1 MLKIAKKI
9 EADVLVIGGGGAAC
23 TAAVAAARKG
33 AQVVIASKGKVGN
46 SGNTIMIG
54 GSYGMDGESAYKE
67 FHISEA
73 DPSFTK
79 EDLFRSICNDG
90 FSLSDQNMVEQFVE
104 ESPKIVYEVKEWGEE
119 AGQYYKFYRP
129 GNWDVSGRGM
139 GRSLLQGVKK
149 TGSIGL
155 FEDIFVIDLLKNGD
169 RVTGAVGM
177 DLYHGELIQFEA
189 KEVILG
195 TGGYQPYS
203 LKNTNSDMTGDGHA
217 MAYRAGASLSDME
230 FMLFLITA
238 VEPNEMRGSI
248 LPVICTFRDAFD
260 YDPVDRFGNK
270 IEIPEQLREM
280 EKTSEMCKLV
290 HIYYYGKAIR
300 EGRGTDNGGIYF
312 DFHRF
317 TDEQIDK
324 MFDALMD
331 HFDGFYPRGK
341 YHGNDI
347 LEYKR
352 IVKEQRRIEVGL
364 ASEYSVGGILVDEN
378 MQTGVPGLLAA
389 GECASGVFG
398 ANRVADA
405 VTEMLVQGYKAGET
419 AGEAALS
426 GKKVESAPESV
437 EKVLKK
443 VEHILTQKGS
453 QKIGS
458 VIHEMEAANDS
469 ALGLWRDEEKMLKGI
484 ADMERLEKELGEVG
498 CDSQSLRYN
507 VGLIK
512 HLETENTLL
521 CSRVAIK
528 MAEMRKESRGLHLR
542 GDYPYIDN
550 ENWQVRIMA
559 VSHDGEDV
567 LTTRKPIVTR
577 VPLRPAAK
585 VDYETFILEE
595 DLGMANMEEK

>member
-1 MLKIAKKI
+1 MFKITRRI
-9 EADVLVIGGGGAAC
+9 ETDVLVVGGGGAAC

-33 AQVVIASKGKVGN
+33 VRVTLVSKGKVGN

-67 FHISEA
+67 FHIPDA

-90 FSLSDQNMVEQFVE
+90 FNLSDQNMVEQFVE
-104 ESPKIVYEVKEWGEE
+104 ESPRIVYEVKQWGEE
-119 AGQYYKFYRP
+119 AGQHYRFYRP

-139 GRSLLQGVKK
+139 GRSLIRGVEK
-149 TGSIGL
+149 TGAIEI
-155 FEDIFVIDLLKNGD
+155 FEDVIIIDLLKTGE
-169 RVTGAVGM
+169 RVTGAVGW
-177 DLYHGELIQFEA
+177 DLYHGELIQYDA
-189 KEVILG
+189 QAVILG

-203 LKNTNSDMTGDGHA
+203 LKNTNSDMTGDGQA
-217 MAYRAGASLSDME
+217 MAYRAGAGLADME

-270 IEIPEQLREM
+270 IEIPEKLREM

-290 HIYYYGKAIR
+290 HIYYYGKAIK

-317 TDEQIDK
+317 TDEEIDK

-331 HFDGFYPRGK
+331 HFEGFYPRGK

-347 LEYKR
+347 LAYKK
-352 IVKEQRRIEVGL
+352 IIKENRRIEVGL
-364 ASEYSVGGILVDEN
+364 SSEYSVGGILVDEN
-378 MQTGVPGLLAA
+378 MQTEVPGLFAA

-405 VTEMLVQGYKAGET
+405 VTEMLVQGYKAGEI
-419 AGEAALS
+419 AGEYVHKATWTFDNQREAERIVALL
-426 GKKVESAPESV
+426 
-437 EKVLKK
+437 EKRL
-443 VEHILTQKGS
+443 EGNGS
-453 QKIGS
+453 EGLSKLIRT
-458 VIHEMEAANDS
+458 MEAASDK
-469 ALGLWRDEEKMLKGI
+469 AMGLWRNEEGLCCG
-484 ADMERLEKELGEVG
+484 LEQI
-498 CDSQSLRYN
+498 QSLERMMHSVPVKSKTLLYN
-507 VGLIK
+507 RGL
-512 HLETENTLL
+512 LRMLQTENTLL
-521 CSRVAIK
+521 CTRVAMK
-528 MAEMRKESRGLHLR
+528 MASMRKESRGLHLR
-542 GDYPYIDN
+542 EDYLYIDN
-550 ENWQVRIMA
+550 ENWQKRI
-559 VSHDGEDV
+559 VSHLNGGTDV
-567 LTTRKPIVTR
+567 LTARSPIVTKI
-577 VPLRPAAK
+577 PLKPGMK
-585 VDYETFILEE
+585 VDYETFIMEE